1 MIIEMFFNS
10 LKFSFSQCHVLVVK
24 LICLGTQ
31 GDHNGCLGYPIVVIP
46 DVESHVLELILA
58 FMYKGE
64 ITVPSPLV
72 LPLIE
77 AARNVTID

>member
-1 MIIEMFFNS
+1 M
-10 LKFSFSQCHVLVVK
+10 K
-24 LICLGTQ
+24 LTCLGTQ

-64 ITVPSPLV
+64 ITVPSHLV